1 MFLLL
6 TGICKTTGMTGSRDD
21 SPISGTEFKVRR
33 FALGVE
39 QPLLIEKLG
48 VQRAA
53 VDKWQRGKV
62 QVPKRARELIELIED
77 DVEAVVQDFVA
88 RKPRLLRSEIPA
100 KWEWGESVW
109 FVALARARY
118 ELAVAGLHVEIIGE
132 EWVSG
137 SNTIEV
143 DFKNKG
149 ASQNSW

>member
-1 MFLLL
+1 
-6 TGICKTTGMTGSRDD
+6 MTGSRDD

-53 VDKWQRGKV
+53 IDKWQRGKV
-62 QVPKRARELIELIED
+62 QVPKRARKLIELIED
-77 DVEAVVQDFVA
+77 DVEAVVQEFVA
-88 RKPRLLRSEIPA
+88 RKPRFLRSEIPA

-118 ELAVAGLHVEIIGE
+118 ELAATGFDVEIIGE

-149 ASQNSW
+149 ASQYSR